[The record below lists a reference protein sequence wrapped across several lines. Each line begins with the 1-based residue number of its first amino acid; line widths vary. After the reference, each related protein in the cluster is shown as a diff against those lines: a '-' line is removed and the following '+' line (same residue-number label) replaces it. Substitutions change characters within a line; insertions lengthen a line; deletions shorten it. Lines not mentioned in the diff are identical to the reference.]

1 MGSPPTSAWSLIT
14 GDFNGDGKTDFAFLQ
29 NTTLSAYL
37 SNGDGTFTT
46 KPQTLSENFGA
57 PPVSP
62 TSPYFMVEGNL
73 NGDNRSDFALVTP
86 GNASGQPG
94 EIYPFLSAGDGT
106 FTQLSP
112 QQFPFVANSPAS
124 FDVIQGDFKD
134 NGLTDFAIVSG
145 DTIRAFLSNGNG
157 NFSEHTQTIA
167 QNFGTPPSN
176 WTPITGDFTGNGKTD
191 FAMVTGDTSGNTV
204 YTYLSNGDGTFS
216 VVEQSIYGDLGAPP
230 SAYWSPIIGDFN
242 GDGKTDVSFIT
253 GSSSGNQVATW
264 LSNGDGTFSTVGQT
278 IYGDL
283 GSPPSALW
291 TPVTG
296 DFNGDGM
303 TDVSFVTGGGSGNQ
317 VATWL
322 SNGDGTFRTVGQTI
336 YGDLGSPP
344 SALWT
349 PVTGDFI
356 GNGNTDVAFI
366 SGSTSGNSIAT
377 LLAEGPQPDLLT
389 FISNGIG
396 ATTTITYGTLAEGY
410 NVYYAG
416 WNNALCESAPAS
428 YPTEDF
434 SGSLPVVTNTSSNNG
449 IGGQYQ
455 KNYTYGCARVDVSGR
470 GFLGFYSTWVG
481 DPQTGVDLLTYYLQ
495 SYPYIGLVSSQTK
508 TVGSVTVS
516 SVANTYGTLTSSTT
530 PALPWDASNIAPWFP
545 FISKSVVSGSDLNG
559 AALPTTTTTY
569 TYDSYGDPLTIAIS
583 KMLGSTQGPTQT
595 TTNTYQTPNTT
606 VPNWRFGKVITSQVV
621 STTP

>member
-1 MGSPPTSAWSLIT
+1 
-14 GDFNGDGKTDFAFLQ
+14 
-29 NTTLSAYL
+29 
-37 SNGDGTFTT
+37 
-46 KPQTLSENFGA
+46 
-57 PPVSP
+57 
-62 TSPYFMVEGNL
+62 
-73 NGDNRSDFALVTP
+73 
-86 GNASGQPG
+86 
-94 EIYPFLSAGDGT
+94 
-106 FTQLSP
+106 
-112 QQFPFVANSPAS
+112 
-124 FDVIQGDFKD
+124 
-134 NGLTDFAIVSG
+134 
-145 DTIRAFLSNGNG
+145 
-157 NFSEHTQTIA
+157 
-167 QNFGTPPSN
+167 
-176 WTPITGDFTGNGKTD
+176 
-191 FAMVTGDTSGNTV
+191 
-204 YTYLSNGDGTFS
+204 
-216 VVEQSIYGDLGAPP
+216 
-230 SAYWSPIIGDFN
+230 
-242 GDGKTDVSFIT
+242 
-253 GSSSGNQVATW
+253 
-264 LSNGDGTFSTVGQT
+264 
-278 IYGDL
+278 
-283 GSPPSALW
+283 
-291 TPVTG
+291 
-296 DFNGDGM
+296 M

-389 FISNGIG
+389 FI
-396 ATTTITYGTLAEGY
+396 
-410 NVYYAG
+410 
-416 WNNALCESAPAS
+416 
-428 YPTEDF
+428 
-434 SGSLPVVTNTSSNNG
+434 
-449 IGGQYQ
+449 
-455 KNYTYGCARVDVSGR
+455 
-470 GFLGFYSTWVG
+470 
-481 DPQTGVDLLTYYLQ
+481 
-495 SYPYIGLVSSQTK
+495 SSQTK